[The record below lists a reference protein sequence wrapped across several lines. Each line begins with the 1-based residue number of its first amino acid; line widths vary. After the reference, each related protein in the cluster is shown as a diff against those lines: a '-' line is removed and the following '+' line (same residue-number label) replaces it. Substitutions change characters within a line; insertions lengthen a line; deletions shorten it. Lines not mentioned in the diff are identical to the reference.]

1 MLNKQPDQQL
11 HDELIHRATVL
22 GLDAYPF
29 LPKEGT
35 PYPFM
40 TVAYTQLLPRPTKSY
55 LIGTVIAQVDIWGTI
70 ENRKLVSD
78 WIGKLMQEFSA
89 IQEIDDRKWSM
100 DLSSSSEILKDDST
114 DEMLYHGVLDLK
126 FKFH

>member
-1 MLNKQPDQQL
+1 MLSKQPDQQL
-11 HDELIHRATVL
+11 HDELIERSNKL
-22 GLDAYPF
+22 GLTAYPY
-29 LPKEGT
+29 LPDEGT

-55 LIGTVIAQVDIWGTI
+55 LLGEVVTQVDVWGSI
-70 ENRKLVSD
+70 DDRKLVSD
-78 WIGKLMQEFSA
+78 WIGKLMHEFSS
-89 IQEIDDRKWSM
+89 IREIEGRKWSM

-114 DEMLYHGVLDLK
+114 EEMLYHGVLDLK